1 MTVET
6 EAVHGAAGTES
17 QRIARLVDDASE
29 SVGARDTGQTVL
41 GAVAPVDKV
50 CQVTLSKGDGYSE
63 RKKMCYYTMVYQMA
77 LTRKAPRVYS
87 ILLLF

>member
-41 GAVAPVDKV
+41 GAVAPMDQVS
-50 CQVTLSKGDGYSE
+50 QVTL
-63 RKKMCYYTMVYQMA
+63 
-77 LTRKAPRVYS
+77 
-87 ILLLF
+87 